1 MSQTEKPT
9 YHHGD
14 LRQSLLDATL
24 ALLAEGEEPS
34 LRAVARRAGVSPM
47 APYRHYPDKDA
58 LLTAVALRGIEGL
71 HQAISD
77 ADRAAPAGAGLVAQS
92 LAYVRYAADH
102 PVLFRLMFGPARPH
116 AGGAIC
122 TASDAL
128 KAVMLHRL
136 AIEAPDRLSP
146 ELALGCWSLIHG
158 LALLVIDGLL
168 AQTDPDP
175 LAGLVERTIRTMLE
189 QPKCA

>member
-1 MSQTEKPT
+1 VSQTEKTT

-24 ALLAEGEEPS
+24 ALLAQGEEPS
-34 LRAVARRAGVSPM
+34 LRAVARRAGVSSM

-58 LLTAVALRGIEGL
+58 LLTAVALRGIEAL
-71 HQAISD
+71 YQAVSKAD
-77 ADRAAPAGAGLVAQS
+77 AAAPAGRGLLALG

-122 TASDAL
+122 AASETVRQ
-128 KAVMLHRL
+128 VMLHRL
-136 AIEAPDRLSP
+136 VAEAPDLFSP
-146 ELALGCWSLIHG
+146 ELAVGYWSLIHG

-168 AQTDPDP
+168 AETDPDP
-175 LAGLVERTIRTMLE
+175 LAGLVERTLRTMLE
-189 QPKCA
+189 KPRAA

>member
-1 MSQTEKPT
+1 VSQTEKST

-77 ADRAAPAGAGLVAQS
+77 ADRAAPAGSGLVAQG

-102 PVLFRLMFGPARPH
+102 PVLFRLMFGPARPR

-122 TASDAL
+122 TASDSVRT
-128 KAVMLHRL
+128 VMLHRL

-175 LAGLVERTIRTMLE
+175 LAGLVERTIRTMLS
-189 QPKCA
+189 PP